1 MVPCH
6 PDGRVNCGAACPI
19 VAGGPVPASSSG
31 VPGVV
36 WVRAIGNRPILHV
49 NPNGY
54 SAVLGGDEHRKAGGD
69 ARRCDGWEPMVSWS
83 GRRVCGSVDASKA
96 GCGYEYFGESFFSK
110 YARGSQPALRHS

>member
-19 VAGGPVPASSSG
+19 VARGPVPARSRAVG
-31 VPGVV
+31 ARVY
-36 WVRAIGNRPILHV
+36 VRAAGNRPIVQL

-54 SAVLGGDEHRKAGGD
+54 SPVLGSDEHRKAGGD

-83 GRRVCGSVDASKA
+83 GRRVCVCVDASKA
-96 GCGYEYFGESFFSK
+96 GCGSEYLDESVLSN
-110 YARGSQPALRHS
+110 YARGSQPALRHP